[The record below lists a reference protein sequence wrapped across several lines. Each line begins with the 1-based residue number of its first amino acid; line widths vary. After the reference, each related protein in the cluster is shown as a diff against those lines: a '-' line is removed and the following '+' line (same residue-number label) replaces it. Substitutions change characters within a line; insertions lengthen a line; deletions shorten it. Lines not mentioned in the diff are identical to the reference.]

1 MLGERPS
8 FTDDQ
13 EHQRLVTA
21 LRESEILR
29 ELAELLAS
37 SLDLNNVLK
46 VLTKRTAEVCEVERC
61 SVWLI
66 EDGHDVFRP
75 AAYYLSSQ
83 RIDHKKISAA
93 DHLWYHGSIRFQE
106 PVISHLLQEKG
117 TLVLNDLHDH
127 SKVRHIADTFLVS
140 SILFIALKR
149 EDRMLG
155 MLTLD
160 NPALI
165 RSFSLEQQQLASAIG
180 QQAALAID
188 NAHLYQQAQAE
199 RTRAERLIERAR
211 AIYQVALTVN
221 SEENLSAVLKIAA
234 QHLVRGLNADGG
246 KIVLLNA
253 DMLRLPDTAEQE
265 LIQQANAVE
274 PTFALGDLPNFHQAA
289 LTGSP
294 CYVTAKQASECERQV
309 FRHLG
314 FSSAMVVPLMTGSNH
329 HSTYAAQNTPTFPQV
344 PQVSQCIG
352 FAFVSYQN
360 PGYHP
365 GKGQFAFA
373 QDIAAQCALAVEKDR
388 LLNDVHAAAALA
400 TERANTLDAV
410 FQAMSEGI
418 TVLNQDGEVL
428 VRNQAASHFLGI
440 PINSTDHLQTFLQ
453 RYPTRTLHGQ
463 PLSEEEF
470 PLSRALKGERIRGE
484 RFVTTGADGTDR
496 VIEVNVTHM
505 LGDSKQQIGIVSAFR
520 DITEQARAEQRIRK
534 ALETM
539 LNVAEAVSGITEI
552 KDILQSV
559 LSMTLSTLNCE
570 RGSVYLF
577 DQHEQ
582 AFTLLLSDGLE
593 NKDAEQE
600 WLLEQSLWLSPG
612 DNEYHELR
620 NQILEGHAT
629 VINAEQYSVQLNPH
643 SYTVALAAPITHN
656 HHILGLMIVDRLSS
670 HTASTIH
677 SNTRHQSRPPEFSIW
692 DMAVI
697 EGIAQLTG
705 LAIEQARW
713 QEEAVKART
722 NEAAMREANAL
733 KDEFLAIT
741 AHEFRS
747 PLTVILTHSQVGLRA
762 LRKGT
767 EQQTIQ
773 RVHDNLTAIEEQ
785 AHQLTNIVNTFLEVT
800 QINRKQLVIKSEL
813 IDLAK
818 VVEQVVAA
826 HSENS
831 TNHQISY
838 HIAASDHPYFV
849 IGDEARLKQVFAN
862 LIQNA
867 MKYSPLGGPV
877 TLSLCQHEDIEGT
890 GRRTIEVCVKDTGIG
905 IPTDALPRL
914 FERFYRGS
922 NIDGN
927 RTRGIGLG
935 LYIVAELI
943 RMHGGAIHAESD
955 GIPGKGSRFIITLPS
970 SPIESETVDSDRTS
984 QLAS

>member
-8 FTDDQ
+8 FTGDQ
-13 EHQRLVTA
+13 EHQRLVSA

-61 SVWLI
+61 SVWLV
-66 EDGHDVFRP
+66 EDGHAVFRP
-75 AAYYLSSQ
+75 AVYYLSSQ
-83 RIDHKKISAA
+83 RIDQKKMSAA
-93 DHLWYHGSIRFQE
+93 DHLWYHGSFRFQE
-106 PVISHLLQEKG
+106 PIIPRLLQEKG
-117 TLVLNDLHDH
+117 ILVVNDLHDH
-127 SKVRHIADTFLVS
+127 PKVRHFADTFLVS
-140 SILFIALKR
+140 SILLIALKR

-160 NPALI
+160 NPALKC
-165 RSFSLEQQQLASAIG
+165 SFSLEQQQLASAIG
-180 QQAALAID
+180 QQASLAID

-246 KIVLLNA
+246 EIVLLDA
-253 DMLRLPDTAEQE
+253 DKLRLPDTAEQE
-265 LIQQANAVE
+265 LIHQASAVE
-274 PTFALGDLPNFHQAA
+274 ATFTLGDLPNFQQTA

-294 CYVTAKQASECERQV
+294 RYVTAKQASESERQV
-309 FRHLG
+309 FRKLG

-329 HSTYAAQNTPTFPQV
+329 STSPTQNTHTV
-344 PQVSQCIG
+344 PQCNG
-352 FAFVSYQN
+352 FAFVNYQN
-360 PGYHP
+360 PGFHP

-428 VRNQAASHFLGI
+428 VRNQAASQFLGI
-440 PINSTDHLQTFLQ
+440 PINSTDRLQAFLQ

-470 PLSRALKGERIRGE
+470 PLTRALKGERIRGE
-484 RFVTTGADGTDR
+484 CFVTTRGDGLER

-505 LGDSKQQIGIVSAFR
+505 LDDSQQQIGLVSAFR

-559 LSMTLSTLNCE
+559 LGMTLSTLNCE
-570 RGSVYLF
+570 RGSVYLY

-582 AFTLLLSDGLE
+582 AFTLLLSGGFEDE
-593 NKDAEQE
+593 EAEKE

-612 DNEYHELR
+612 DNEYQELHD
-620 NQILEGHAT
+620 QILEGHAT
-629 VINAEQYSVQLNPH
+629 VINAEQYSLQLNPL
-643 SYTVALAAPITHN
+643 SQTGTLAAPITHN
-656 HHILGLMIVDRLSS
+656 HHILGLMIVDRRLSS
-670 HTASTIH
+670 QTTSTTH
-677 SNTRHQSRPPEFSIW
+677 RNARRQSRPPEFSIW

-767 EQQTIQ
+767 ELQTIQ

-800 QINRKQLVIKSEL
+800 QINRKQLVIKSEP

-818 VVEQVVAA
+818 VAKHVIAA

-831 TNHQISY
+831 TNHQVSC
-838 HIAASDHPYFV
+838 HIASSDHPYIV

-877 TLSLCQHEDIEGT
+877 TLSLCQHEDIDGN
-890 GRRTIEVCVKDTGIG
+890 GRRTIQVCVEDTGIG

-943 RMHGGAIHAESD
+943 HMHGGVIHAESD
-955 GIPGKGSRFIITLPS
+955 GIPGQGSRFIITLPS
-970 SPIESETVDSDRTS
+970 SPIESETVDSD
-984 QLAS
+984 

>member
-8 FTDDQ
+8 FTNDQ

-29 ELAELLAS
+29 ELAELLNS
-37 SLDLNNVLK
+37 SLDLNNILK
-46 VLTKRTAEVCEVERC
+46 VLTKRTVEVCEVERC

-66 EDGHDVFRP
+66 EDGHDSFRP
-75 AAYYLSSQ
+75 AAYHLSSPG
-83 RIDHKKISAA
+83 IDHKKMSAA
-93 DHLWYHGSIRFQE
+93 DHLWYHGSVRFQD
-106 PVISHLLQEKG
+106 PDIFHLLQEKG
-117 TLVLNDLHDH
+117 ILVVSDLHDH
-127 SKVRHIADTFLVS
+127 PKVRHVADTFLVS
-140 SILFIALKR
+140 SILLIALKR
-149 EDRMLG
+149 EGRMLG
-155 MLTLD
+155 ILSLD
-160 NPALI
+160 NPTLI
-165 RSFSLEQQQLASAIG
+165 SSFSQEQQQLASAIG

-188 NAHLYQQAQAE
+188 NARLYQQAQTE
-199 RTRAERLIERAR
+199 RARAERLIERAR

-221 SEENLSAVLKIAA
+221 SEDNLTAVLKIAA

-246 KIVLLNA
+246 EIVLLDAN
-253 DMLRLPDTAEQE
+253 MLRLSDIAEQTH
-265 LIQQANAVE
+265 QAPSAG
-274 PTFALGDLPNFHQAA
+274 TAFALKDLPNFRQVAS
-289 LTGSP
+289 TGSP
-294 CYVTAKQASECERQV
+294 LYFTAKQASESERQV
-309 FRHLG
+309 FRKLG
-314 FSSAMVVPLMTGSNH
+314 FSGVMVVPLMAASD
-329 HSTYAAQNTPTFPQV
+329 HSTSSTSKIHASPHSP
-344 PQVSQCIG
+344 QCIG
-352 FAFVSYQN
+352 FAFVNYQN

-388 LLNDVHAAAALA
+388 LLTDVHTAAALA

-410 FQAMSEGI
+410 FQAMTEGI
-418 TVLNQDGEVL
+418 TVLRQDGEVL
-428 VRNQAASHFLGI
+428 VRNNAASQFLGI
-440 PINSTDHLQTFLQ
+440 PVNSTDRLHSFLQ
-453 RYPTRTLHGQ
+453 RHPTRTLHGQ

-484 RFVTTGADGTDR
+484 RFVTTRGDGVER
-496 VIEVNVTHM
+496 VMEVNVTH
-505 LGDSKQQIGIVSAFR
+505 LLDDSLQQIGLVSAFR
-520 DITEQARAEQRIRK
+520 DITEQARSEQRIRK

-539 LNVAEAVSGITEI
+539 LDVAEAVSGITEI
-552 KDILQSV
+552 KDILRSV
-559 LSMTLSTLNCE
+559 LGMTLSTLNCE
-570 RGSVYLF
+570 RGSVHLF

-582 AFTLLLSDGLE
+582 TFTPLLTSGYGDE
-593 NKDAEQE
+593 EAEIE
-600 WLLEQSLWLSPG
+600 WLHEQSLWLSPG
-612 DNEYHELR
+612 DNDFQEFR
-620 NQILEGHAT
+620 GQVLEGHAT
-629 VINAEQYSVQLNPH
+629 LINAGQYGKQPDSLSQTMV
-643 SYTVALAAPITHN
+643 LAAPITHN
-656 HHILGLMIVDRLSS
+656 HHILGLMIVERSSS
-670 HTASTIH
+670 HTTSSTLK
-677 SNTRHQSRPPEFSIW
+677 NAVQQSQPREFSIW

-767 EQQTIQ
+767 EPQIIQ

-800 QINRKQLVIKSEL
+800 QINRKQLVIKSEP

-818 VVEQVVAA
+818 VAEQVVAT
-826 HSENS
+826 HSE
-831 TNHQISY
+831 TLTDHQISC
-838 HIAASDHPYFV
+838 HIASSDHPYIV

-867 MKYSPLGGPV
+867 IKYSPLGGPV
-877 TLSLCQHEDIEGT
+877 TLSLCQHEDIEGNE
-890 GRRTIEVCVKDTGIG
+890 RRTIEVHVEDRGIG

-943 RMHGGAIHAESD
+943 HMHGGAIHAESD
-955 GIPGKGSRFIITLPS
+955 GIPGQGSRFIITLPS
-970 SPIESETVDSDRTS
+970 SPIEREAPNLDKFDS
-984 QLAS
+984 